1 MDLLKNLFKGDKV
14 IWIIFLVLC
23 VISIIE
29 VFSAASALAY
39 DTYDHWA
46 PIRQH
51 GILLF
56 FGWAIVVVM
65 HNIPYK
71 WFQVFPY
78 PLLLLSVA
86 LLAFVMITGFVTGE
100 RINGAARWMS
110 FMGLQFQPS
119 ELAKMGVIM
128 GTAVILS
135 RGQDEYGASPKAFKR
150 IMIMTCIVCGLIL
163 PENYSTGVLLFG
175 TVYLMMFIG
184 RVQAKKLILLG
195 GGLIGAVALFVSFLL
210 ATPNDTL
217 EKIPMGHRFTTVKA
231 RIVDIAYAK

>member
-1 MDLLKNLFKGDKV
+1 MDLLKSIFKGDKV

-23 VISIIE
+23 LISITE
-29 VFSAASALAY
+29 VFSAASTL
-39 DTYDHWA
+39 TYKSGDHWG
-46 PIRQH
+46 PITQH
-51 GILLF
+51 TILLSI
-56 FGWAIVVVM
+56 GALIVVFV

-71 WFQVFPY
+71 WFQALPY
-78 PLLLLSVA
+78 PLLLVSVV
-86 LLAFVMITGFVTGE
+86 LLLFVMITGIVTGD
-100 RINGAARWMS
+100 RINGAARWMT
-110 FMGLQFQPS
+110 FMGVQFQPS

-135 RGQDEYGASPKAFKR
+135 HGQDESGASPKAFKR

-195 GGLIGAVALFVSFLL
+195 GGLIGAVVLFVSFLL

-217 EKIPMGHRFTTVKA
+217 ERFQWD
-231 RIVDIAYAK
+231 IVLLR